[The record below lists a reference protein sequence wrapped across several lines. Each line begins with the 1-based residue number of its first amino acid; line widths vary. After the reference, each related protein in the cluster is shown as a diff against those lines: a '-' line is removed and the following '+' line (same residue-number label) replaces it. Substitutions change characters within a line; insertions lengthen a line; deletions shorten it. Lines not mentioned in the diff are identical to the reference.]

1 MEKKTRQC
9 SHKAYGSKEL
19 QEQLINLGM
28 VNLDQH
34 ADLLMELDAAQALHV
49 ASVLAADDDP
59 KQPGGRGSRNQDT
72 SVSQPWKPKY
82 AAAISALQLV
92 TASSL
97 QRGTKGEEEITIYRE
112 RVLECEVHEINY
124 S

>member
-1 MEKKTRQC
+1 M
-9 SHKAYGSKEL
+9 
-19 QEQLINLGM
+19 INLGM
-28 VNLDQH
+28 VDMDQH

-49 ASVLAADDDP
+49 ASVLAAEDVP

-92 TASSL
+92 AASSL
-97 QRGTKGEEEITIYRE
+97 LRGTRGEEEITI
-112 RVLECEVHEINY
+112 
-124 S
+124 